1 MTHAPAALDLG
12 GFDSALAQ
20 HAIPLVVD
28 FWAPWCGPCRA
39 TMPVFAQLA
48 EELGDRAAFAT
59 VNVDDNPALA
69 GRYDVRSIPTI
80 LVFSSGQVV
89 ARAVGTHTAAQ
100 LRQIVGAHCR

>member
-12 GFDSALAQ
+12 GFDTALAQ
-20 HAIPLVVD
+20 HAVPLVVD

-48 EELGDRAAFAT
+48 EELGDRAAFAK

-80 LVFSSGQVV
+80 LVFSGGQLV
-89 ARAVGTHTAAQ
+89 ARAVGTQTAAQ
-100 LRQIVGAHCR
+100 LRQLVGAHCR